1 MKAKEIGKKFKLEPN
16 DVAFLKLVY
25 SSFAGLDYA
34 TANAESQSKSRKDRN
49 HFKVIRAIE
58 AKILFGLASEYI
70 RGRLIEKHLIEND
83 PTLFC
88 SYDPSDDNK
97 DGTVVVLTKQEQEEA
112 LKKAKEEAKQ

>member
-1 MKAKEIGKKFKLEPN
+1 MEKEPGKKFKLDPN
-16 DVAFLKLVY
+16 DIAFLKLVY

-34 TANAESQSKSRKDRN
+34 TANAEAQSKSRKDRN
-49 HFKVIRAIE
+49 HFKVIRAVE

-70 RGRLIEKHLIEND
+70 RGRLIAKHLIEND

-97 DGTVVVLTKQEQEEA
+97 DGVVVVLTKAEQEAA
-112 LKKAKEEAKQ
+112 LKKAKESEK

>member
-34 TANAESQSKSRKDRN
+34 TAVSEASCKSRGAKKR
-49 HFKVIRAIE
+49 FAVLRATE
-58 AKILFGLASEYI
+58 AKILFGLASEY
-70 RGRLIEKHLIEND
+70 IEND

-112 LKKAKEEAKQ
+112 LKKAKESEE

>member
-34 TANAESQSKSRKDRN
+34 TAVSEASCESRGAKKR
-49 HFKVIRAIE
+49 FAVLRATE

-112 LKKAKEEAKQ
+112 LKKAKESEE

>member
-1 MKAKEIGKKFKLEPN
+1 MEKEPGKKFKLEPN
-16 DVAFLKLVY
+16 DIAFLKLVY

-34 TANAESQSKSRKDRN
+34 TANAEAQSKSRKDRN
-49 HFKVIRAIE
+49 HFKVIRAVE

-70 RGRLIEKHLIEND
+70 RGRLIAKHLIEND

-97 DGTVVVLTKQEQEEA
+97 DGVVVVLTKAEQEAA
-112 LKKAKEEAKQ
+112 LKKAKESEK